1 MKSEYSIQ
9 FVSKVTGINSHTIR
23 AWEKRYQAVV
33 PKRNETGRRLFSKEQ
48 VERLRKLHDLV
59 KMGSNIS
66 DIANLSDKDLS
77 ELHGTYHAN
86 TTTQTSTAS
95 STGEYEPIDLNS
107 MLQNLILALNSFKL
121 DIISHELEKARNNMD
136 IRGFALSVLG
146 PLLQEVGQQCQSG
159 KLTVAQEHALS
170 SIIKF
175 HVGNLLCDCCHH
187 FQASDTKIILTA
199 PEGEMHEF
207 GILIGSLLCK
217 HYNLPF
223 YYLGPNMPADALIQC
238 INQINVDIA
247 IVGVSQ
253 NMVSVNPT
261 GINNYIMDIDER
273 CERNAKIW
281 VGGYAGL
288 SQGARSERV
297 EVLPSLQMLDL
308 ELSKLAAR
316 L

>member
-1 MKSEYSIQ
+1 MSDYSIQ

-23 AWEKRYQAVV
+23 AWEKRYKAVV
-33 PKRNETGRRLFSKEQ
+33 PDRNDTGRRLFSKEQ

-66 DIANLSDKDLS
+66 DIAKLGDKELSD
-77 ELHGTYHAN
+77 LHATYYDQSSGSN
-86 TTTQTSTAS
+86 QS
-95 STGEYEPIDLNS
+95 STNNSARESIDLNS
-107 MLQNLILALNSFKL
+107 MLQNLILALNLFKL
-121 DIISHELEKARNNMD
+121 DVISHELEKAKNALD
-136 IRGFALSVLG
+136 VRGFALSVLS
-146 PLLQEVGQQCQSG
+146 PLLQEVGARCQNG

-170 SIIKF
+170 AIIKF

-187 FQASDTKIILTA
+187 FQQSDTKIILTA

-238 INQINVDIA
+238 INQIEVDIA
-247 IVGVSQ
+247 IIGVSQ
-253 NMVSVNPT
+253 NMVNRNPT
-261 GINNYIMDIDER
+261 MINNYIMEVN
-273 CERNAKIW
+273 EKSGPHAKIW
-281 VGGYAGL
+281 VGGFGNL

-297 EVLPSLQMLDL
+297 EIVPTLQMLDH
-308 ELSKLAAR
+308 ELSKLAK
-316 L
+316 